1 MTPIR
6 ERKTQ
11 KKKNW
16 KGSVDVKTRSERRK
30 EEKKKVCFCTIATA
44 HRMQNKNEI
53 ALKA

>member
-11 KKKNW
+11 KKKW

-30 EEKKKVCFCTIATA
+30 EEKKVCFCTIATA

>member
-11 KKKNW
+11 KKKW

-30 EEKKKVCFCTIATA
+30 EEKKKGLFLY
-44 HRMQNKNEI
+44 HRDSAQNAK
-53 ALKA
+53 

>member
-11 KKKNW
+11 KKKW

>member
-11 KKKNW
+11 KKKW

-30 EEKKKVCFCTIATA
+30 EEKKKRFVSVPSRQRTECKIK
-44 HRMQNKNEI
+44 MK
-53 ALKA
+53 LP

>member
-1 MTPIR
+1 VN
-6 ERKTQ
+6 EKLK

-30 EEKKKVCFCTIATA
+30 EEKKVCFCTIATA

-53 ALKA
+53 AIKA